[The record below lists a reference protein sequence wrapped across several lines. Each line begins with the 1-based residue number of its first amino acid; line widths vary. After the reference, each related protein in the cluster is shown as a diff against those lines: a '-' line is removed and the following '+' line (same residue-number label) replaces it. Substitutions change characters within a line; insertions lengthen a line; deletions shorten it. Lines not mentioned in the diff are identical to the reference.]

1 MKKEKFH
8 IEYIFDKVSRRSLWN
23 HLTTALGLSAWFA
36 DEVIINDN
44 LYTFK
49 WSKEAQEATVIDSKP
64 ENFIRYRWVDEEDE
78 NAYFEFIIHTIELTG
93 STALEITDFSEPG
106 EKKDSINLWDSQV
119 EDLSERLVFR
129 VVLQKS
135 VGCYRFLH
143 YFCHFNQI
151 RQC

>member
-36 DEVIINDN
+36 DEVII
-44 LYTFK
+44 

-119 EDLSERLVFR
+119 EDLKRTL
-129 VVLQKS
+129 
-135 VGCYRFLH
+135 G
-143 YFCHFNQI
+143 I
-151 RQC
+151 